1 MNSSFDSYSLYE
13 VFIINK
19 LYVHGRWC
27 SGSSKHISKDDV
39 ATGAPGKRKDLAK
52 DAIESLIKKQI
63 IWQVKKQGRDDIC
76 TLKQNKKFIED
87 LLFHYSGKPEY
98 DFISPYRLSR

>member
-1 MNSSFDSYSLYE
+1 MNYLFDSYGLYE

-19 LYVHGRWC
+19 MYVHGRWC
-27 SGSSKHISKDDV
+27 SASSKHISKDDA

-52 DAIESLIKKQI
+52 EAIESLVKKQV

-76 TLKQNKKFIED
+76 ILKQNLKFIEELL
-87 LLFHYSGKPEY
+87 LLFGKARVR
-98 DFISPYRLSR
+98 IH

>member
-1 MNSSFDSYSLYE
+1 MHNSFDNYSLYE

-19 LYVHGRWC
+19 LYAHSWWC
-27 SGSSKHISKDDV
+27 SGSSKHISKDDA

-52 DAIESLIKKQI
+52 DAIESLIKKQV

-76 TLKQNKKFIED
+76 ILKQNIKFIQD
-87 LLFHYSGKPEY
+87 LLFYYSGKPGYE
-98 DFISPYRLSR
+98 FISPYRLSR

>member
-1 MNSSFDSYSLYE
+1 MDNDFKSYSMYE
-13 VFIINK
+13 IFIIYK

-27 SGSSKHISKDDV
+27 SASSKHISKDDA

-52 DAIESLIKKQI
+52 EAIESLIKRQI

-76 TLKQNKKFIED
+76 ILKQNIKFIED
-87 LLFHYSGKPEY
+87 MLYYYSGKSGY